1 MLGATGACATHEP
14 PRTVDTSCLTF
25 RAISYAELAAGEV
38 DDPGNVADSKPTV
51 DEIEAHNAKWDAI
64 CGTNRPPPQSPHD
77 KPHTYQHQQGL
88 R

>member
-1 MLGATGACATHEP
+1 MKLLKISSVILMLGVTGACATHEP

-64 CGTNRPPPQSPHD
+64 CGSH
-77 KPHTYQHQQGL
+77 
-88 R
+88 